1 MRGLRGVT
9 QPAQT
14 FEVTVIIR
22 ATVSLRFDVVDT
34 GSLFDDP
41 LPEMVLTQ
49 DAITLQNTGSYHFPF
64 RSITALVS

>member
-1 MRGLRGVT
+1 MTRPT
-9 QPAQT
+9 QT

-34 GSLFDDP
+34 GSLLDDP

-49 DAITLQNTGSYHFPF
+49 TAITLQDAGSYHFPL
-64 RSITALVS
+64 RSITTLMP